1 MDLNRGSS
9 TVDAVIP
16 AHFRGRAL
24 GGSKEAPQVVS
35 GPCMSVLAGTWLED
49 DLLHDQRQE
58 RTGGTVCGI
67 ASQLILSAIFIDP
80 ISDLHPSFVT
90 GQGLLFIMGMSVEC
104 QCNKHKT
111 NKSMIFVFRGC
122 SRQAS
127 SSWPDRYRQA
137 NSRTF
142 RLTVERRQRSM
153 CCDDMTSP
161 PVFWWSSRSTQGP
174 KDDASPD
181 FMPFL

>member
-1 MDLNRGSS
+1 MPSYPHTSAVGRLAAQKRLLKWSRDPACQSWPGLGLKTICS
-9 TVDAVIP
+9 TTNGKNAQ
-16 AHFRGRAL
+16 GKL
-24 GGSKEAPQVVS
+24 
-35 GPCMSVLAGTWLED
+35 SVG
-49 DLLHDQRQE
+49 LL
-58 RTGGTVCGI
+58 
-67 ASQLILSAIFIDP
+67 QLILSAIFIDL
-80 ISDLHPSFVT
+80 ISDLRPSFVT
-90 GQGLLFIMGMSVEC
+90 GQGLLFIMGMSLEC

-111 NKSMIFVFRGC
+111 NKSMIFVFRGY

-181 FMPFL
+181 FMPFLQ